1 MKRSIFFTFRLI
13 PVLCFLFALSFSSIT
28 KAQIDEK
35 GGGKP
40 QRPSAPN
47 TVVRTVT
54 RYETKVVVKKQT
66 IVKYQKIAGLVV
78 TTVQPNAGIVLESAN
93 PKKPYKENKFTDAD
107 GVLNLPNVP
116 PGKYVLTV
124 SLKGFVAE
132 ESEVEI
138 QPQQLVTVPVN
149 LAPITHDIFIKTNV
163 PGGEVR
169 YAPIQKQTGGGAN
182 GVGGYCM
189 VPIKNGNAAI
199 LRMQEGDY
207 NLEIFPAEVEYQKVS
222 KEITISEAALAKT
235 ENAFQKNEIAINL
248 VRKISTE
255 DFIANWQP
263 GEWKTPSSWKIENKR
278 MQVYNAGTALLTNE
292 RYNYYK
298 DFELKTNVR
307 SLDEKSVGFVLRAKD
322 DKNFY
327 LIQLTGASAAEP
339 YLLTGYIVKNGKVA
353 ETLVSSNIAAYK
365 KTIGGQKV
373 FNLNIAAKGNIFTVT
388 LEDVDG
394 GSYVIGIVEDQNN
407 TFPIGAI
414 GVGTKDSSRFDV
426 NRFFI
431 NHK

>member
-1 MKRSIFFTFRLI
+1 MKQSINFTLRLL
-13 PVLCFLFALSFSSIT
+13 PVLVVLFVLNFARVA
-28 KAQIDEK
+28 AQIDEK

-40 QRPSAPN
+40 RRPSTPN
-47 TVVRTVT
+47 TPARTVT

-66 IVKYQKIAGLVV
+66 IVKYQKISGLVV
-78 TTVQPNAGIVLESAN
+78 TTVQPNAGIALESVDS
-93 PKKPYKENKFTDAD
+93 KKQYKENKFTDSD
-107 GVLNLPNVP
+107 GVLNLGNVP

-124 SLKGFVAE
+124 SLKGFVTE
-132 ESEVEI
+132 ESEVEV

-163 PGGEVR
+163 PSGEVR
-169 YAPIQKQTGGGAN
+169 YAPIQKQAKGGLG

-189 VPIKNGNAAI
+189 VPIKDGNAAI

-207 NLEIFPAEVEYQKVS
+207 NLEVFPAEVEYQRIS
-222 KEITISEAALAKT
+222 KEITVSEEALSKT

-263 GEWKTPSSWKIENKR
+263 GEWKTPSNWKIESKR
-278 MQVYNAGTALLTNE
+278 MQVNNAGFALLQNE
-292 RYNYYK
+292 RYNFYK

-307 SLDEKSVGFVLRAKD
+307 SLDGKSVGFVLRAKD

-327 LIQLTGASAAEP
+327 LIQLTGAAAGEP

-365 KTIGGQKV
+365 KTIGEQKF
-373 FNLNIAAKGNIFTVT
+373 FNLNIAAKGNMFTVT

-394 GSYVIGIVEDQNN
+394 GSYVIGIIEDQNN
-407 TFPIGAI
+407 TFPIGAVGI
-414 GVGTKDSSRFDV
+414 GTKDATRFDV

>member
-1 MKRSIFFTFRLI
+1 MKQSINFTLRLI
-13 PVLCFLFALSFSSIT
+13 PVLVFLFVLSFARAN
-28 KAQIDEK
+28 AQIDEK

-47 TVVRTVT
+47 TPVRTVT

-66 IVKYQKIAGLVV
+66 IVKYQKISGLVV
-78 TTVQPNAGIVLESAN
+78 TTVQPNAGIVLESVN
-93 PKKPYKENKFTDAD
+93 VKKQYKENKFTDSD
-107 GVLNLPNVP
+107 GVLNLGNVP

-124 SLKGFVAE
+124 SSKGFVTE
-132 ESEVEI
+132 ESEVEVK
-138 QPQQLVTVPVN
+138 PQQLVTVPVN

-163 PGGEVR
+163 PSGEVR
-169 YAPIQKQTGGGAN
+169 YAPIQKQSKS

-189 VPIKNGNAAI
+189 VPIKDGNAAI

-207 NLEIFPAEVEYQKVS
+207 NLEVFPAEVEYQKIS
-222 KEITISEAALAKT
+222 KEITVSEEALSKT

-263 GEWKTPSSWKIENKR
+263 GEWKMPSSWKIESKR
-278 MQVYNAGTALLTNE
+278 MQVNSAGFALLQNE
-292 RYNYYK
+292 RYNFYK

-307 SLDEKSVGFVLRAKD
+307 SLDNKSVGFVLRAKD

-327 LIQLTGASAAEP
+327 LIQLTGAAAGEP
-339 YLLTGYIVKNGKVA
+339 YLLTGYIIKNGKVA

-365 KTIGGQKV
+365 KTIGEQKF
-373 FNLNIAAKGNIFTVT
+373 FNLNIAAKGNMFTVT

-394 GSYVIGIVEDQNN
+394 GSYIIGIIEDQNN
-407 TFPIGAI
+407 TFPIGAVGI
-414 GVGTKDSSRFDV
+414 GTKDATRFDI

>member
-1 MKRSIFFTFRLI
+1 MKQSINFTLRLL
-13 PVLCFLFALSFSSIT
+13 PVLVVLFVLSFARVA
-28 KAQIDEK
+28 AQIDEK

-40 QRPSAPN
+40 RRPSTPN
-47 TVVRTVT
+47 TPARTVT

-66 IVKYQKIAGLVV
+66 IVKYQKISGLVV
-78 TTVQPNAGIVLESAN
+78 TTVQPNAGIALESVN
-93 PKKPYKENKFTDAD
+93 SKKQYKENKFTDSD
-107 GVLNLPNVP
+107 GVLNLGNVP

-124 SLKGFVAE
+124 SLKGFVTE
-132 ESEVEI
+132 ESEVEV

-163 PGGEVR
+163 PSGEVR
-169 YAPIQKQTGGGAN
+169 YAPIQKQAKGGLG

-189 VPIKNGNAAI
+189 VPIKDGNAAI

-207 NLEIFPAEVEYQKVS
+207 NLEVFPAEVEYQRIS
-222 KEITISEAALAKT
+222 KEITVSEEALSKT
-235 ENAFQKNEIAINL
+235 EDAFQKNEIAINL

-263 GEWKTPSSWKIENKR
+263 GEWKTPSNWKIESKR
-278 MQVYNAGTALLTNE
+278 MQVNNAGFALLQNE
-292 RYNYYK
+292 RYNFYK

-307 SLDEKSVGFVLRAKD
+307 SLDGKSVGFVLRAKD

-327 LIQLTGASAAEP
+327 LIQLTGAAAGEP

-365 KTIGGQKV
+365 KTIGEQKF
-373 FNLNIAAKGNIFTVT
+373 FNLNIAAKGNMFTVT

-394 GSYVIGIVEDQNN
+394 GSYVIGIIEDQNN
-407 TFPIGAI
+407 TFPIGAVGI
-414 GVGTKDSSRFDV
+414 GTKDATRFDV